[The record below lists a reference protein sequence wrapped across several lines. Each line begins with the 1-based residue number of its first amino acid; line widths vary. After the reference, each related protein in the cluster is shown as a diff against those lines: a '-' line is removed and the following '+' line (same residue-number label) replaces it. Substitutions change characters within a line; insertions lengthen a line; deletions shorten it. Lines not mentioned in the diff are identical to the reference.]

1 MKIVLTTHQFLPF
14 SSAGTE
20 VLTLE
25 TAKELKRR
33 GHDVEV
39 WTGHPADEEMAASS
53 PVDRYEYDGLKVR
66 RYNHNYR
73 VFSPNANAM
82 EFEYNNLA
90 FKRHFTEYLRK
101 EEPDVIHFF
110 NLLRLSVT
118 AVEACFENDV
128 PCVFIPTD
136 FWMICPTYQL
146 RLPDNRLCLG
156 PDPEG
161 INCCRHLA
169 SQFSGE
175 KVRYAARLPE
185 FIYRF
190 VVRAAGRGW
199 WPEKKYSSMLR
210 SISLRKDFI
219 LERMNRV
226 DRVLAPTRFMEKTLV
241 RNGLD
246 PGVVAFMPYGLN
258 TMAFEKAPSKKRA
271 QRLRVGFI
279 GSLSEHKGAHILI
292 EAVRMLPEEFP
303 VEAKVYGDLD
313 QIPEYTER
321 IKKMAAGDGR
331 IEFLG
336 QFPNEKI
343 GEVFAGIDLLVVPSV
358 WYENTPLVIYS
369 AFASATPVAAT
380 NLGGM
385 SEVVTHGVNG
395 LLFEKGDSKGLSAL
409 LKRCVEE
416 RGLVERLSKNV
427 LPPKSMQKYADELEE
442 VYGEVIAKRRKV

>member
-33 GHDVEV
+33 GHHVEV
-39 WTGHPADEEMAASS
+39 WTGHPVDESTAESTPIDS
-53 PVDRYEYDGLKVR
+53 YEYEGLRVH
-66 RYNHNYR
+66 RYNHNYQF
-73 VFSPNANAM
+73 FSPNKNLFD
-82 EFEYNNLA
+82 FEHYSLA
-90 FKRHFTEYLRK
+90 FKKHFTEYVK
-101 EEPDVIHFF
+101 EARPDIVHFF
-110 NLLRLSVT
+110 HLLRLTAS
-118 AVEACFENDV
+118 AVEACLENNI
-128 PCVFIPTD
+128 PCVFTPTD
-136 FWMICPTYQL
+136 FWVICPAGQL
-146 RLPDNRLCLG
+146 RLPDNSLCMG

-161 INCCRHLA
+161 INCCRHLVV
-169 SQFSGE
+169 QFSG
-175 KVRYAARLPE
+175 KKGRYVSRLPD
-185 FIYRF
+185 FVYRF
-190 VVRAAGRGW
+190 FIRAAGHGW
-199 WPEKKYSSMLR
+199 WPDKKYSLMLR

-219 LERMNRV
+219 LERINRV
-226 DRVLAPTRFMEKTLV
+226 DRVLAPTRFMEKILV
-241 RNGLD
+241 QNGLN
-246 PGVVAFMPYGLN
+246 PKIVEFMPYGLN
-258 TMAFEKAPSKKRA
+258 IKSFEKKALKERSE
-271 QRLRVGFI
+271 RLRVGFI

-321 IKKMAAGDGR
+321 IKKMVAGDGR
-331 IEFLG
+331 IKFLG
-336 QFPNEKI
+336 HFPNEKI
-343 GEVFAGIDLLVVPSV
+343 GEVFTGIDVLVVPSI

-369 AFASATPVAAT
+369 AFAASTPVIAT

-442 VYGEVIAKRRKV
+442 VYGEVIGKRRKV

>member
-1 MKIVLTTHQFLPF
+1 N
-14 SSAGTE
+14 S
-20 VLTLE
+20 
-25 TAKELKRR
+25 
-33 GHDVEV
+33 
-39 WTGHPADEEMAASS
+39 
-53 PVDRYEYDGLKVR
+53 
-66 RYNHNYR
+66 
-73 VFSPNANAM
+73 
-82 EFEYNNLA
+82 
-90 FKRHFTEYLRK
+90 
-101 EEPDVIHFF
+101 
-110 NLLRLSVT
+110 
-118 AVEACFENDV
+118 
-128 PCVFIPTD
+128 
-136 FWMICPTYQL
+136 
-146 RLPDNRLCLG
+146 LCLG

-161 INCCRHLA
+161 INCCRHLV

-175 KVRYAARLPE
+175 KGRYAGRLPY
-185 FIYRF
+185 FVYRF
-190 VVRAAGRGW
+190 FIMAAGRGW

-210 SISLRKDFI
+210 SVSLRKDFI
-219 LERMNRV
+219 LERMNRA

-258 TMAFEKAPSKKRA
+258 TKAFEKAPSKKRA

-292 EAVRMLPEEFP
+292 EAVRTLPEELP
-303 VEAKVYGDLD
+303 VEVKVYGDLN
-313 QIPEYTER
+313 QFPEYTAR

-385 SEVVTHGVNG
+385 SEVVTDGVNG

-442 VYGEVIAKRRKV
+442 VYGEVIGKRRKV

>member
-1 MKIVLTTHQFLPF
+1 M
-14 SSAGTE
+14 
-20 VLTLE
+20 
-25 TAKELKRR
+25 
-33 GHDVEV
+33 
-39 WTGHPADEEMAASS
+39 S
-53 PVDRYEYDGLKVR
+53 PD
-66 RYNHNYR
+66 
-73 VFSPNANAM
+73 
-82 EFEYNNLA
+82 LA
-90 FKRHFTEYLRK
+90 FK
-101 EEPDVIHFF
+101 FF
-110 NLLRLSVT
+110 
-118 AVEACFENDV
+118 
-128 PCVFIPTD
+128 I
-136 FWMICPTYQL
+136 
-146 RLPDNRLCLG
+146 
-156 PDPEG
+156 
-161 INCCRHLA
+161 
-169 SQFSGE
+169 
-175 KVRYAARLPE
+175 
-185 FIYRF
+185 
-190 VVRAAGRGW
+190 RAAGLGW
-199 WPEKKYSSMLR
+199 WRKKGFSAMLR

-219 LERMNRV
+219 LERINRV

-246 PGVVAFMPYGLN
+246 PKIVDFMPYGLN
-258 TMAFEKAPSKKRA
+258 VKSFEKKAPKERSE
-271 QRLRVGFI
+271 RLRVGFI

-292 EAVRMLPEEFP
+292 EAVRMLPEDFP

-313 QIPEYTER
+313 QFPEYTER

-343 GEVFAGIDLLVVPSV
+343 GEVFAGIDLLVVPSI

-395 LLFEKGDSKGLSAL
+395 LLFEKGDSKGLSSL
-409 LKRCVEE
+409 LKKCVEE